1 MPNGIPSQGASQ
13 ARAELKPC
21 IACAEEIKHQAQLC
35 RFCGTQ
41 QSNFKGS
48 NLVEPESE
56 SIHRMSPQ
64 SPQSMGLTLALNTAK
79 AGWVLAGGFAAWLI
93 LGFLPNSVYG
103 PWQPVAV
110 FSLGVFVVSLASL
123 IAVSV
128 ALSPDRPRAKPL
140 ITLRSGLI
148 TWTSAAFAIMLVA
161 FVIGINYS
169 SSGQIDAELEAS
181 SAEASTA
188 PAEVSEKEP
197 EAQKTE
203 IKPLPKA
210 DPIIP
215 QKSQYELD
223 IEKSAT
229 EQLRT
234 CQALFAHDFTS
245 MNNSWGQPG
254 HAAIVLDHYNR
265 LWSSL
270 QNQIPLGDF
279 NFYRDRML
287 DALLLYGQIAEM
299 YEEIDVYTSW
309 EVATPQQNFYRQY
322 ENLVA
327 IC

>member
-1 MPNGIPSQGASQ
+1 MPSEIPAQGTSHLKSQG
-13 ARAELKPC
+13 KPC
-21 IACAEEIKHQAQLC
+21 VACAEEIKREARLC
-35 RFCGTQ
+35 RFCGTS
-41 QSNFKGS
+41 QSDFKSS
-48 NLVEPESE
+48 NLSEPESKP
-56 SIHRMSPQ
+56 IPQ
-64 SPQSMGLTLALNTAK
+64 IIPQDRQSLSLTVAVNVAK
-79 AGWVLAGGFAAWLI
+79 ASWVLAGGFAAWLI

-123 IAVSV
+123 ISVSV
-128 ALSPDRPRAKPL
+128 AISPDRPRTKSLRA
-140 ITLRSGLI
+140 LRSGLI

-169 SSGQIDAELEAS
+169 SSGQIDAEPAAS

-188 PAEVSEKEP
+188 PAEVPKKEP
-197 EAQKTE
+197 EPPKTE
-203 IKPLPKA
+203 VQPLPKA
-210 DPIIP
+210 EPIVP

-223 IEKSAT
+223 VEKSAT

-270 QNQIPLGDF
+270 QNQIPLGGF
-279 NFYRDRML
+279 NVYRDRML

-322 ENLVA
+322 ENLAA